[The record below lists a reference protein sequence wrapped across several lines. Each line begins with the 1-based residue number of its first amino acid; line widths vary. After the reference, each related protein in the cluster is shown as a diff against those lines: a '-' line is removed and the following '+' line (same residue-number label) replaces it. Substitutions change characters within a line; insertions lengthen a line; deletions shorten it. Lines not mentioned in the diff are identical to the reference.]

1 MISFKS
7 PVRFAT
13 ITASICSPLPLLPLG
28 LAFVVSQAPDWLK
41 NLVIYSAPLAA
52 LGSPAAYLLLDRS
65 GLVGAKFV
73 WVFLLVNWAIYFV
86 LGYLIGW
93 FWFAWRYLRA
103 TGRVRNYER

>member
-28 LAFVVSQAPDWLK
+28 LVFVVSHAPDWLK
-41 NLVIYSAPLAA
+41 NLVIYSAPLMA
-52 LGSPAAYLLLDRS
+52 LGSPATYLLDRWDLE
-65 GLVGAKFV
+65 GIKFV
-73 WVFLLVNWAIYFV
+73 WIFLLLNWGIYFV
-86 LGYLIGW
+86 FAYSIGW

-103 TGRVRNYER
+103 TGRAQL